1 MQILR
6 RLLFRNRSQSGQNQK
21 IRGLSTAELV
31 GIIVIVGV
39 LGALGGTYV
48 VGLVS
53 AAKNN
58 TGKQNA
64 QNLQTVMTSALAG
77 GAIVGTG
84 TPANGNL
91 DLTTSATA
99 YAALT
104 TGVTVTDS
112 NGTIIYQVN
121 PSPVTQA
128 SYVLTPANGTATAP
142 GVWGFTLNA
151 SP

>member
-48 VGLVS
+48 VGLVT

-58 TGKQNA
+58 TGDQNA
-64 QNLQTVMTSALAG
+64 QNLQTVMTSAFAG
-77 GAIVGTG
+77 GAIVATTG
-84 TPANGNL
+84 PGNI
-91 DLTTSATA
+91 DLTNSGTA
-99 YAALT
+99 YADLVG
-104 TGVTVTDS
+104 GVTVT
-112 NGTIIYQVN
+112 NGTQVVSYQVS
-121 PSPVTQA
+121 PAPVTAA
-128 SYVLTPANGTATAP
+128 SYVLTVTGTPSITNTGIWSFTHGSAP
-142 GVWGFTLNA
+142 
-151 SP
+151 

>member
-6 RLLFRNRSQSGQNQK
+6 RLLFRNRSQSGRNLK

-64 QNLQTVMTSALAG
+64 QNLQTVMTSAIAG
-77 GAIVGTG
+77 GAVVGVG
-84 TPANGNL
+84 LPSAGNL
-91 DLTTSATA
+91 DLTTSLSA
-99 YAALT
+99 YTALT
-104 TGVTVTDS
+104 AGVTVTDA
-112 NGTIIYQVN
+112 NGTITYQVN

-128 SYVLTPANGTATAP
+128 SYVLAPANGTAVAP